1 LTKTAYIPTA
11 AAAGF
16 PAAALLRLWGVG
28 AVRTCIQRKPKALL
42 EDARG
47 AVGLVCAFKVGAEEK
62 RVKKDGFFCCF
73 VENVLILHLSSKKT
87 FYSKTN
93 LTDLL

>member
-1 LTKTAYIPTA
+1 VRHEIRGEREKTSFQ
-11 AAAGF
+11 G
-16 PAAALLRLWGVG
+16 
-28 AVRTCIQRKPKALL
+28 
-42 EDARG
+42 
-47 AVGLVCAFKVGAEEK
+47 
-62 RVKKDGFFCCF
+62 KKDGFFCCF